1 MPVTASPVVSQPSA
15 DAAGVAQ
22 ASGTA
27 PADLQPVP
35 QAIERLSK
43 DGQALPRAAE
53 KASADLARVPGSVI
67 RTLPR
72 ELVPLE
78 AYVEANLPIAKA
90 MPLVDIVY
98 GGGVLVVVVIVQA
111 IGLRLLTGHV
121 EKRAQTIGKRPAL
134 WRVDLLFGG
143 SVFMLLGLHLGSV
156 LLWSAA
162 VVYGGVIPDWVQ
174 AARFAARS
182 YTTIG
187 SDHQVPEEWHMLG
200 ADHRHF
206 GDVHLRLDGQR
217 PGQHRRAVQ
226 PPAPPGVGRA
236 PQEAR
241 GDEGPQADPRRQI
254 ERAGRQRRAR
264 VVWRAFGWPTRTDAD
279 AAYVLESSAACRV
292 GRADQHRRAGEPR
305 SVCRAVAASR
315 VAAGVSEPAQR
326 IML

>member
-43 DGQALPRAAE
+43 DGQALPRAAD
-53 KASADLARVPGSVI
+53 KASADLARVPESVI
-67 RTLPR
+67 RTLPG
-72 ELVPLE
+72 ELAPVE
-78 AYVEANLPIAKA
+78 AYLEANLPIAKA

-98 GGGVLVVVVIVQA
+98 GGGVLVAVVIVQA

-121 EKRAQTIGKRPAL
+121 DKRAPTIAKRPAL
-134 WRVDLLFGG
+134 WRVDLMFGG
-143 SVFMLLGLHLGSV
+143 AVFMLLGLHLGSV

-187 SDHQVPEEWHMLG
+187 SDHQVPEKWHMLAPIIAISG
-200 ADHRHF
+200 MFTFAWTAS
-206 GDVHLRLDGQR
+206 VLVSIVEQCNHLRRLAWDARRKKREATRGPR
-217 PGQHRRAVQ
+217 PT
-226 PPAPPGVGRA
+226 PS
-236 PQEAR
+236 
-241 GDEGPQADPRRQI
+241 AD
-254 ERAGRQRRAR
+254 
-264 VVWRAFGWPTRTDAD
+264 
-279 AAYVLESSAACRV
+279 
-292 GRADQHRRAGEPR
+292 
-305 SVCRAVAASR
+305 
-315 VAAGVSEPAQR
+315 
-326 IML
+326 

>member
-67 RTLPR
+67 GTLPG
-72 ELVPLE
+72 ELAPVE
-78 AYVEANLPIAKA
+78 AYLEANLPIAKA

-121 EKRAQTIGKRPAL
+121 DKRAQTIGKRPAL

-200 ADHRHF
+200 PIIAISGMF
-206 GDVHLRLDGQR
+206 TFAWTASVLVSIVEQCNHLRRLAWDV
-217 PGQHRRAVQ
+217 RRKKREAMKGPRSTN
-226 PPAPPGVGRA
+226 PPA
-236 PQEAR
+236 
-241 GDEGPQADPRRQI
+241 D
-254 ERAGRQRRAR
+254 
-264 VVWRAFGWPTRTDAD
+264 
-279 AAYVLESSAACRV
+279 
-292 GRADQHRRAGEPR
+292 
-305 SVCRAVAASR
+305 
-315 VAAGVSEPAQR
+315 
-326 IML
+326 